1 MIYVRQCLDKLK
13 VVPVRLH
20 VASHV
25 CIRKR
30 FTSEI
35 CLTKVWSK
43 IIHGDNQPAPR
54 PPTTSFSGKTFSGK
68 TFFFSTSW
76 KNWRFPIW
84 LKNVNP
90 KCYAVKCHGKTRAW
104 YAHTNWNVSKHKKI
118 KTFFRIKLTQRCYF
132 FHGTINLY
140 SNGLYI
146 NLYINLYIRKQ
157 QVCLLRNDNLYSIYN
172 FQVKSSQKCV
182 QLPKICEIKCKDSL
196 I

>member
-1 MIYVRQCLDKLK
+1 MIHLTGVCFFVHSTVNFANICLNGNWPRFNLSVIFCKKYLVILHWSPKQCSFLQGKFPMIYVRQCLDKLK
-13 VVPVRLH
+13 VVPARLH

-54 PPTTSFSGKTFSGK
+54 PPTTSFSGKKFSGK

-90 KCYAVKCHGKTRAW
+90 KCYAVKYHGKTRACM
-104 YAHTNWNVSKHKKI
+104 HMQTGMCLN
-118 KTFFRIKLTQRCYF
+118 T
-132 FHGTINLY
+132 
-140 SNGLYI
+140 
-146 NLYINLYIRKQ
+146 RK
-157 QVCLLRNDNLYSIYN
+157 
-172 FQVKSSQKCV
+172 
-182 QLPKICEIKCKDSL
+182 
-196 I
+196 